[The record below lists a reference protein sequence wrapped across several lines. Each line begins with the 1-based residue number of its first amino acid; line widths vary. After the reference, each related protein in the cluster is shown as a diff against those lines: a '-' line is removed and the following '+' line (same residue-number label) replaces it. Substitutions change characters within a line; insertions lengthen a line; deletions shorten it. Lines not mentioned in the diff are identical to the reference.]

1 MQKKPLRVT
10 SFVRKIE
17 QMTFVRA
24 VRGGLVNMIPVL
36 IIGAFALVFRFLPI
50 DGYREFIESF
60 AGGVFDK
67 IFLYVNAATFG
78 VLSIYMTYSISRSY
92 MKVKADPETVN
103 GGAVF
108 ASLVAFFILSG
119 AFLEDFGSVQ
129 MGVKSMVLA
138 IVAGLGASALYLS
151 ADRFFR
157 RRRSY
162 LFSPGADREFNR
174 MLSSFIPIL
183 VVTVVFGVLNTVIL
197 FVSRDPSIHALYI
210 RGMNAIFSH
219 IKAGFLK
226 GFCFVLVSSIL
237 WFFGVHGSDALEG
250 VMSDQIVGGMSGEI
264 LQNKAFF
271 DCFVLMG
278 GCGTTI
284 CLLIALLAFSRNR
297 AQRRLGITAALPMLC
312 NINELMVFGLPIVFN
327 PVMLIPFLAVP
338 LVCYSVS
345 YLAAFT
351 GLVPVIDAG
360 AEIYWTT
367 PILLGG
373 FKAGGIRGLLLQLVL
388 VLVGVAIYFPFVR
401 LLDRESERN
410 GRRHFSAFME
420 YFREHEAELQ
430 NKRVVDLDNVYSDV
444 AKSLCADIRDGMSR
458 HMALY
463 YQPQYDY
470 SGKCVGVE
478 ALLRWKHPVYGT
490 LYPPLVVKLVTES
503 NLLPRFEEAVLEK
516 ALADRPA
523 VLRQFGEDVK
533 LSVNVTGSTVS
544 TPRFIAFCRKLNETE
559 PFAGRN
565 ICIEV
570 TEQTAL
576 DLGDETRG
584 YLNELRGMGLL
595 LAIDDFS
602 MGQTS
607 LHYLKD
613 NLFHIIK
620 IDGSLVRGLNTSQNC
635 REIISSITGLAE
647 SLSLPVIA
655 EFVETAEQREI
666 LHGIGCDCYQGYLY
680 SPAVPLEAAAKTANA
695 QTNDAKGS
703 EQEAE

>member
-1 MQKKPLRVT
+1 MQKNKKPLHVV
-10 SFVRKIE
+10 SFVRKTE
-17 QMTFVRA
+17 QLTFVRA
-24 VRGGLVNMIPVL
+24 VRGGLINMIPVL

-50 DGYREFIESF
+50 DGYRHFIQTF

-67 IFLYVNAATFG
+67 IFLYVNSATFG
-78 VLSIYMTYSISRSY
+78 VLSVYMTYSISRSY
-92 MKVKADPETVN
+92 MKVKADPDAVN
-103 GGAVF
+103 GGAVISSF
-108 ASLVAFFILSG
+108 IAFFILSG
-119 AFLEDFGSVQ
+119 AYLDFDTYGASAFGSTQ

-138 IVAGLGASALYLS
+138 IIAGLGASALYL
-151 ADRFFR
+151 AATRFFR
-157 RRRSY
+157 RRRQY

-183 VVTVVFGVLNTVIL
+183 VVTVVFGVLNAIVLHI
-197 FVSRDPSIHALYI
+197 SHDNSIHDLYI

-219 IKAGFLK
+219 VKAGFLK
-226 GFCFVLVSSIL
+226 GFCFVLVSSVL

-250 VMSDQIVGGMSGEI
+250 VMDDQIVGGMSGEI

-297 AQRRLGITAALPMLC
+297 AQRRLGITASIPMLC

-338 LVCYSVS
+338 LVCYSVA
-345 YLAAFT
+345 YLATFT
-351 GLVPVIDAG
+351 GLVPVIGSAT
-360 AEIYWTT
+360 EVYWTT

-373 FKAGGIRGLLLQLVL
+373 FRACGIRGLFLQLFL

-401 LLDRESERN
+401 MLDRESERN

-420 YFREHEAELQ
+420 YFREHEQELQ
-430 NKRVVDLDNVYSDV
+430 NVRLLDLNNVYSDV
-444 AKSLCADIRDGMSR
+444 AKSLCADVREGMSR
-458 HMALY
+458 YIALH

-470 SGKCVGVE
+470 TGKCVGVE
-478 ALLRWKHPVYGT
+478 ALLRWKHPVYGV
-490 LYPPLVVKLVTES
+490 LYPPLVVKLATES
-503 NLLPRFEEAVLEK
+503 NLLAKFEETVLER
-516 ALADRPA
+516 AVSDLPA
-523 VLRQFGEDVK
+523 IRERFGDDVK
-533 LSVNVTGSTVS
+533 LSVNVTGGTISTARYV
-544 TPRFIAFCRKLNETE
+544 AFCRKLNEKE
-559 PFAGRN
+559 PFLGKN
-565 ICIEV
+565 VCLEV

-576 DLGDETRG
+576 DLGEETRG
-584 YLNELRGMGLL
+584 YLTELRGMGLL

-613 NLFHIIK
+613 NLFDVIK
-620 IDGSLVRGLNTSQNC
+620 IDGSLVRGLLTSQNC

-647 SLSLPVIA
+647 SLSLPVVA
-655 EFVETAEQREI
+655 EFVETTEQREI
-666 LHGIGCDCYQGYLY
+666 LHEIGCDCYQGYLY
-680 SPAVPLEAAAKTANA
+680 SPAVPLE
-695 QTNDAKGS
+695 
-703 EQEAE
+703 

>member
-1 MQKKPLRVT
+1 MQKKPLRVN
-10 SFVRKIE
+10 SFVRKLE
-17 QMTFVRA
+17 QLTFVRA

-50 DGYREFIESF
+50 DAYRDFIQNF

-67 IFLYVNAATFG
+67 IFLYVNSATFG
-78 VLSIYMTYSISRSY
+78 VLSVYMTYSISRSY

-103 GGAVF
+103 GGAAI
-108 ASLVAFFILSG
+108 ASLIAFFILSG
-119 AFLEDFGSVQ
+119 AYLDFETYGAAAFGSKQ

-138 IVAGLGASALYLS
+138 IIAGLGASALYLAS
-151 ADRFFR
+151 DRFFR
-157 RRRSY
+157 RRRRY

-183 VVTVVFGVLNTVIL
+183 VVAVVFGILNTVIL
-197 FVSRDPSIHALYI
+197 HISHDNSIHDLYI
-210 RGMNAIFSH
+210 RGMNAIFSRV
-219 IKAGFLK
+219 KAGFLK
-226 GFCFVLVSSIL
+226 GFCFVLVSSVL
-237 WFFGVHGSDALEG
+237 WFFGVHGSDALES
-250 VMSDQIVGGMSGEI
+250 VMDDQIVGGMSGEI

-297 AQRRLGITAALPMLC
+297 AQRRLGITASVPMLF

-345 YLAAFT
+345 YLAAFS
-351 GLVPVIDAG
+351 GIVPMIESTTEV
-360 AEIYWTT
+360 YWTT

-373 FKAGGIRGLLLQLVL
+373 FKACGVRGLLLQLFL

-401 LLDRESERN
+401 MLDRESERN
-410 GRRHFSAFME
+410 GRLYFSTFME
-420 YFREHEAELQ
+420 FFREHEQELQ
-430 NKRVVDLDNVYSDV
+430 NKRVTDLDNFYSDV
-444 AKSLCADIRDGMSR
+444 AKTLCADLRDGLSR
-458 HMALY
+458 HMTLY

-470 SGKCVGVE
+470 EGKCIGVE
-478 ALLRWKHPVYGT
+478 ALLRWKHPIYGI
-490 LYPPLVVKLVTES
+490 LYPPLVIKLVTES
-503 NLLPRFEEAVLEK
+503 NLLARFEEAVLEK
-516 ALADRPA
+516 ALSDRPA
-523 VLRQFGEDVK
+523 ILSRFGEDVK
-533 LSVNVTGSTVS
+533 LSVNVTGGTVS
-544 TPRFIAFCRKLNETE
+544 TPRFLAFCRKLNEKD
-559 PFAGRN
+559 PFAGKN

-576 DLGDETRG
+576 DLGEETRG
-584 YLNELRGMGLL
+584 YLTGLREMGLL

-613 NLFHIIK
+613 NLFDIIK
-620 IDGSLVRGLNTSQNC
+620 IDGSLVRGLLTSQNC
-635 REIISSITGLAE
+635 REIISSITGLSE

-655 EFVETAEQREI
+655 EFVETSEQREI
-666 LHGIGCDCYQGYLY
+666 LHEIGCDCYQGYLY
-680 SPAVPLEAAAKTANA
+680 SPAIPLE
-695 QTNDAKGS
+695 
-703 EQEAE
+703 